1 MTYIRNIYLKISYI
15 KCVIE
20 TLKMAKKSTPASQA
34 TTTQTQQSAP
44 ATPAPAQQAAAST
57 PAPEKKA
64 RAPSKKTDSAPAPA
78 QQTASSTPSQ
88 ASAPAPAQQAAP
100 AKEKKA
106 RAPSVKKEEAA
117 QQVAS
122 TSTPSPQPSSEQS
135 HDEQPQ
141 SVELLFQTLV
151 SQAEALMET
160 QKTWLATL
168 RRAVKCYTRESR
180 EMARANARLAAKR
193 ARRQNGADGQ
203 KRAPS
208 GFQIPTSISDS
219 LCDFLGVTHGT
230 KMSRNVVTKQI
241 NSYIRENNLQV
252 KENRRSF
259 VPDTKLGGILGKL
272 QDVDASTGFTY
283 FNLQR
288 YISRHFTSNAASA
301 TATSAAQ

>member
-1 MTYIRNIYLKISYI
+1 MTNIRNIYLKISYI
-15 KCVIE
+15 KLVIE
-20 TLKMAKKSTPASQA
+20 TLKMAKKSTPAPQA
-34 TTTQTQQSAP
+34 TPAQTQQSAP
-44 ATPAPAQQAAAST
+44 ATPAPAQQAAAT
-57 PAPEKKA
+57 TTAPEKKA
-64 RAPSKKTDSAPAPA
+64 RAPSKKTDASPAPA
-78 QQTASSTPSQ
+78 QQA
-88 ASAPAPAQQAAP
+88 APATPAPVQQAAAP

-106 RAPSVKKEEAA
+106 RAPSAKKEESTQQAA
-117 QQVAS
+117 APTTSAPQAS
-122 TSTPSPQPSSEQS
+122 GEQS
-135 HDEQPQ
+135 HEEQPQ
-141 SVELLFQTLV
+141 SVEVLFQTLV

-208 GFQIPTSISDS
+208 GFQIPTGISDN
-219 LCDFLGVTHGT
+219 LCDFLGVAHGT

-241 NSYIRENNLQV
+241 NNYIREHNLQV

-301 TATSAAQ
+301 ASTTATSSAH

>member
-1 MTYIRNIYLKISYI
+1 
-15 KCVIE
+15 
-20 TLKMAKKSTPASQA
+20 
-34 TTTQTQQSAP
+34 
-44 ATPAPAQQAAAST
+44 
-57 PAPEKKA
+57 
-64 RAPSKKTDSAPAPA
+64 
-78 QQTASSTPSQ
+78 
-88 ASAPAPAQQAAP
+88 
-100 AKEKKA
+100 
-106 RAPSVKKEEAA
+106 
-117 QQVAS
+117 
-122 TSTPSPQPSSEQS
+122 
-135 HDEQPQ
+135 
-141 SVELLFQTLV
+141 
-151 SQAEALMET
+151 MET

-241 NSYIRENNLQV
+241 NNYIRENNLQV